1 MIFKLTAENNNRVNV
16 WFDKIR
22 EIDEEG
28 NNVESGIPTKMKGR
42 KRGKTSA
49 IPLKKDRRKKHRMM
63 KAIK

>member
-1 MIFKLTAENNNRVNV
+1 MFKLTAETNKQVNV

-22 EIDEEG
+22 EINEEVD
-28 NNVESGIPTKMKGR
+28 NVESGYPTKMKGR